1 MGVSGDGNEYGPQ
14 RTAEFLPARQ
24 SIAALRRA
32 AEACAG
38 CELHELDNRT
48 VFSSGP
54 ARARLAMVGEE
65 PGDVE
70 DRRGEP
76 FVGPAGRLLRRAM
89 AELDLDVGHTYLT
102 NAVKH
107 FSYRVEAGSAWRLH
121 KTPTARQVRACRP
134 WLVAELRRVSPAVL
148 VLLGATAVQSV
159 LGDQVKVSEQRGRTF
174 DAADA
179 VGFELPPECRLL
191 VTVHPS
197 SVLRSDDREMAYR
210 AFLDDL
216 RGVAPLMG

>member
-1 MGVSGDGNEYGPQ
+1 MTGDGGSYGPE
-14 RTAEFLPARQ
+14 RTAEFMPARK

-32 AEACAG
+32 AELCAG

-89 AELDLDVGHTYLT
+89 DELGLDVRQTYLT

-107 FSYRVEAGSAWRLH
+107 FSYRVEAGSARRLH

-159 LGDQVKVSEQRGRTF
+159 LGDAVKVSEQRGRTYA
-174 DAADA
+174 AADA
-179 VGFELPPECRLL
+179 VGFELPADCRLL

-197 SVLRSDDREMAYR
+197 SVVRSDDRETSYR
-210 AFLDDL
+210 AFVDDL
-216 RGVAPLMG
+216 RGVAELMR